1 VLEIVT
7 TCWLAELTTHAIS
20 EDGRACNVVEII
32 GVGLFIG
39 AVISLGSAAS
49 NGWLVSEWWVQKD
62 V

>member
-7 TCWLAELTTHAIS
+7 TCWLAELSKHAVS

-32 GVGLFIG
+32 GFGLFIG

-49 NGWLVSEWWVQKD
+49 NGWLVSELWIQKD

>member
-1 VLEIVT
+1 VLEIDT
-7 TCWLAELTTHAIS
+7 TCWLAELTIHTTS

-32 GVGLFIG
+32 GFGLFIG
-39 AVISLGSAAS
+39 PVISLGSAAS